1 VGNRT
6 GDTGY
11 AHEDEDA
18 LYVTFPTLEYRAIK
32 FLRFRAATIAEILE
46 TVRTTCLFQGRPA
59 HTDEDPPSIS

>member
-18 LYVTFPTLEYRAIK
+18 LYVTFPTLEYRTIK
-32 FLRFRAATIAEILE
+32 FLRFRAAAIAGI
-46 TVRTTCLFQGRPA
+46 
-59 HTDEDPPSIS
+59 DEDTFSIS